1 MPIYQCSQGHKS
13 TESDYCSDC
22 GAKILGSAQL
32 ELSTPTSKLTIC
44 PGCSAPYEPNNS
56 NFCEICGYN
65 FVTNSSGEVPHF
77 SPSPE
82 VTSYSPLPILAWEI
96 IITVDPS
103 LREAESPLLPVNQP
117 PMTLR
122 LAKESNL
129 IGRTSEARL
138 IYPEI
143 ALDLDDAV
151 SRRHAI
157 LNLQPDGTLTLR
169 DIDSANGTKLN
180 KVILKPMVDVP
191 LQDGDEF
198 TLGHWTRIAIKAVQQ
213 STVESV

>member
-22 GAKILGSAQL
+22 GAKILGSIQL
-32 ELSTPTSKLTIC
+32 KSSIPTSQLTTC
-44 PGCSAPYEPNNS
+44 PACSAPYEPNNS

-65 FVTNSSGEVPHF
+65 FVTNSRCEVPPS
-77 SPSPE
+77 SPPPE
-82 VTSYSPLPILAWEI
+82 VTETTKPILAWEI

-103 LREAESPLLPVNQP
+103 LRETESPPPPVNQP

-122 LAKESNL
+122 LEKESNL

-143 ALDLDDAV
+143 SLDLDDAV

-213 STVESV
+213 STEGSVK